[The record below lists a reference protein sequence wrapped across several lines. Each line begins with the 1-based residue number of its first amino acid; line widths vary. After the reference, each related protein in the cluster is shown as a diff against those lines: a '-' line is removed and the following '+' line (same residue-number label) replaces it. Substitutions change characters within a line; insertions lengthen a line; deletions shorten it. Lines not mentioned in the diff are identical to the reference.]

1 MVPSAFWWSGG
12 RRTEGSTARGG
23 SEIAHAFPT
32 LTSFATLVHFHP
44 DDQQNMIVFMDN
56 LAMAGGL
63 LLFTQYGGGAFS
75 LDSRGKHVR

>member
-1 MVPSAFWWSGG
+1 
-12 RRTEGSTARGG
+12 
-23 SEIAHAFPT
+23 